1 MNVPSDIM
9 IGKLYTAST
18 HLCLYTDWN
27 GSATSTSR
35 RMRFRGETMPSN
47 ELFMVLG
54 ISLADHN
61 TTEQIVVEVLLASG
75 EKRALLVYPR
85 DLVYFEKQPTDV

>member
-1 MNVPSDIM
+1 
-9 IGKLYTAST
+9 
-18 HLCLYTDWN
+18 
-27 GSATSTSR
+27 
-35 RMRFRGETMPSN
+35 MPSN